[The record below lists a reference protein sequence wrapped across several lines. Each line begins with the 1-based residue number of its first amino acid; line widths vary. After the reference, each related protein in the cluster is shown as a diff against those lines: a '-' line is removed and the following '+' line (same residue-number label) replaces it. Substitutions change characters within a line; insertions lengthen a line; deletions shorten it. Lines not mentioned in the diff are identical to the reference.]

1 MQSSEIDTERT
12 EKGCID
18 KATASSEIFNRY
30 LANANIIY
38 VKLSVNTNRES
49 AVLSVYDL
57 IDT

>member
-30 LANANIIY
+30 LVIANINY

-49 AVLSVYDL
+49 AVFARL
-57 IDT
+57 